1 MLRLTKSSQRSSKI
15 VLIIGNKMTN
25 NFATN
30 LTVLK
35 TTMKKKEWPILGSH
49 ICSIKIQNLTVP
61 IINIYIN
68 NLFQSFLFRRS
79 WSRTSCSSAKAWVTN
94 STIPSPKTRTRL
106 IFSSWSDPALRWIL
120 DHIIRGSWLNI
131 VFTMSRNI
139 AFA

>member
-79 WSRTSCSSAKAWVTN
+79 
-94 STIPSPKTRTRL
+94 
-106 IFSSWSDPALRWIL
+106 
-120 DHIIRGSWLNI
+120 
-131 VFTMSRNI
+131 
-139 AFA
+139 

>member
-1 MLRLTKSSQRSSKI
+1 
-15 VLIIGNKMTN
+15 MTN

-68 NLFQSFLFRRS
+68 NLFQSFVFFGESLGDEFHNS
-79 WSRTSCSSAKAWVTN
+79 VAKDKNEADLLIMIGSSLKVNTGPHN
-94 STIPSPKTRTRL
+94 
-106 IFSSWSDPALRWIL
+106 
-120 DHIIRGSWLNI
+120 SWLLTQYCFYN
-131 VFTMSRNI
+131 V
-139 AFA
+139 